1 MAARSHLFP
10 FRTEKLSSLS
20 PMVLNFGR
28 VGSRRFQGPTSLR
41 LDPFF
46 CLCGA
51 MAVETLR
58 ATSLHFCVWA
68 MPAVVWAMP
77 AVETVCT
84 PSLQPSI
91 LHRHD
96 DFFPYLKKI
105 PHCCLK
111 DVCSFLIVFFEHI
124 VFKAIVAPE
133 FFWGRSVHVAVEIN
147 RDSD

>member
-58 ATSLHFCVWA
+58 ATSAIVRQCVWKTPQSEA
-68 MPAVVWAMP
+68 GVTRDEVPGMKSTMPNLCLEGNTESCCLPTAIVHRLSSNP
-77 AVETVCT
+77 IHF
-84 PSLQPSI
+84 SI
-91 LHRHD
+91 L
-96 DFFPYLKKI
+96 FPTF
-105 PHCCLK
+105 
-111 DVCSFLIVFFEHI
+111 V
-124 VFKAIVAPE
+124 
-133 FFWGRSVHVAVEIN
+133 SV
-147 RDSD
+147 

>member
-28 VGSRRFQGPTSLR
+28 VGSRRFQESISTR
-41 LDPFF
+41 LAPFF

-51 MAVETLR
+51 MAVETLC
-58 ATSLHFCVWA
+58 ATSLHFC
-68 MPAVVWAMP
+68 VWAMP

-111 DVCSFLIVFFEHI
+111 DVRSFLVVLFEHI
-124 VFKAIVAPE
+124 VFKAIAAPKL
-133 FFWGRSVHVAVEIN
+133 FRGSSVHVAV
-147 RDSD
+147 